1 MVGGPYLCDFGE
13 VVVLKMITKNSK
25 NIVIIACMCRSD
37 DNFELVSL
45 STCHVGSGDRFQVSR
60 LAQ

>member
-1 MVGGPYLCDFGE
+1 
-13 VVVLKMITKNSK
+13 MITKNSK
-25 NIVIIACMCRSD
+25 NIVVIACRCRCE

-45 STCHVGSGDRFQVSR
+45 STCHVGSGDRIQVSR